1 MPPDAAAFV
10 GFPWGGATV
19 HVPIEL
25 IGNGLGRNAG
35 GSTPLLDLKPSFFHS
50 KGLTILEQTTGHDLV
65 LEDGT
70 LVPASAEAAESSDLE
85 NPSVALEGIDHS
97 PAFGHESRHGLFA
110 ENVHPGFCAGN
121 GYAGVPVGWSCNGDQ
136 VKVLA
141 FKQTA
146 EVLINLGL
154 PFAPGIGESLGA
166 VEVDVAGSDKLNFQS
181 LA

>member
-1 MPPDAAAFV
+1 MGRRCVGGDLYRAGMVLGIGPLFGVVVMLSHVAHSTALVVPVASMGSRDAAAFV
-10 GFPWGGATV
+10 GFPWGRATV

-50 KGLTILEQTTGHDLV
+50 NGLTILEQTTGHDLV

-70 LVPASAEAAESSDLE
+70 LVPASAEATESSDLE

-97 PAFGHESRHGLFA
+97 PAFGHEARHGLFA

-121 GYAGVPVGWSCNGDQ
+121 
-136 VKVLA
+136 
-141 FKQTA
+141 
-146 EVLINLGL
+146 
-154 PFAPGIGESLGA
+154 
-166 VEVDVAGSDKLNFQS
+166 
-181 LA
+181 